1 MAWVALDR
9 SVRDAECFGLEAP
22 LARWRE
28 LRDRMHATI
37 CKYGFDASRKTFT
50 QSFGSS
56 ELDASLLLLP
66 IVCFLPPDDP
76 RIRGTLAAI
85 ERALMVD
92 GLVMRYRT
100 SAEVDGLPAG
110 EGVFLPCSFGLADNY
125 ALQNRNAEAGAL
137 FERLLS
143 LRNDVGLLAEEYD
156 PHARK
161 QLGNFPQA
169 FLACRTDQNQ
179 LQPVRRQSGGIK
191 ASDRPRRKRVNE
203 CTLCVNLEGTRWR
216 RYRDKVGTPNRS
228 P

>member
-125 ALQNRNAEAGAL
+125 ALQNRNAEVGAL

-161 QLGNFPQA
+161 QLGNFPQPFSHVA
-169 FLACRTDQNQ
+169 LIRTGFNLSDVS
-179 LQPVRRQSGGIK
+179 PV
-191 ASDRPRRKRVNE
+191 ASKRATDLGVSE
-203 CTLCVNLEGTRWR
+203 
-216 RYRDKVGTPNRS
+216 
-228 P
+228 